1 MNSIRRRTLT
11 LIIGLLLTG
20 LAVISVFNLHDS
32 NHEIAEVYDAQ
43 LAQNARLLQG
53 VMRMPLASKEHT
65 ELYQAF
71 NKALGEAE
79 PRVDGHPYE
88 NKIAFQVWNHKG
100 EVLVHTASAPSFTT
114 PPSTPGFSD
123 VVDLNE
129 RHWRAF
135 VLEDKQNALRIWVGE
150 QDDVRSDLV
159 DRILR
164 HTLGPNVLGSLI
176 LALLVWLAI
185 GWGLKPLA
193 DMAATLRARHSGS
206 LEPLQLTP
214 LPSELEPMQAALN
227 RMLAQIQELLGR
239 ERRFIADAAHEMRT
253 PLAVLRVH
261 AQNLLEAGTE
271 QERRESLQFLIAGVD
286 RTSRLVNQLLTMA
299 RLEPKA
305 IAPLLYTI
313 DLTGTVRDS
322 LIQLTPWVLS
332 KDLELAFDVNDRPF
346 LVVADAA
353 AIDIA
358 LNNLITNAANFSPKH
373 GVITIH
379 LSQAQGYYSL
389 SVEDQGPGIDEAD
402 RDRLFERFYSR
413 GNANGAGL
421 GLTIVHA
428 IATRLGGRIT
438 LENRAEGGLRA
449 TLDIPVDSAP
459 SHLANPSLSD
469 TSESY

>member
-1 MNSIRRRTLT
+1 MTSIRRRTLT
-11 LIIGLLLTG
+11 LIIGLMLAG

-53 VMRMPLASKEHT
+53 VMRMPLATKEHA

-88 NKIAFQVWNHKG
+88 TKIAFQVWNAKG
-100 EVLVHTASAPSFTT
+100 EVLVHTASAPSFIA
-114 PPSTPGFSD
+114 PPAKPGYSD
-123 VVDLNE
+123 VVDLNN

-135 VLEDKQNALRIWVGE
+135 MLEDKQNNLRIWVGE
-150 QDDVRSDLV
+150 RDDVRSDLV
-159 DRILR
+159 GRIVR
-164 HTLGPNVLGSLI
+164 HTLWPNVLGSLI
-176 LALLVWLAI
+176 LAAMVWMAI

-206 LEPLQLTP
+206 LEPLQLNP

-227 RMLAQIQELLGR
+227 RMLAQIQEVLGR

-271 QERRESLQFLIAGVD
+271 QERRESLAFLIAGVD

-305 IAPLLYTI
+305 TAPVLHGI
-313 DLTGTVRDS
+313 DLCATVRAS
-322 LIQLTPWVLS
+322 LVQLTPWILS
-332 KDLELAFDVNDRPF
+332 KDLELAFDVSEQPF
-346 LVVADAA
+346 EMVADAA
-353 AIDIA
+353 VIDIA
-358 LNNLITNAANFSPKH
+358 LNNLISNAVNFSPEQ
-373 GVITIH
+373 GVITVK
-379 LSQAQGYYSL
+379 LSQADGFYSL
-389 SVEDQGPGIDEAD
+389 SVEDQGPGINESD
-402 RDRLFERFYSR
+402 RGRLFERFYSR
-413 GNANGAGL
+413 GNAQGAGL
-421 GLTIVHA
+421 GLTIVNT

-438 LENRAEGGLRA
+438 LANRPEGGLCA
-449 TLDIPVDSAP
+449 TLSIPDGHP
-459 SHLANPSLSD
+459 RNPLQRTTRD
-469 TSESY
+469 LPPNT